1 MSPPSERQQSPYPER
16 IELSPEVDWPPV
28 IDTSDTAWRQALTA
42 DAFVLDSENP

>member
-16 IELSPEVDWPPV
+16 IELSPEEDWPPV